1 MQTNF
6 QSLATRT
13 GADFHNTCVLT
24 LEKAGWD
31 IADTHVQVKDVG
43 IELDAIANN
52 RQGIAFPFEFKGGY
66 GDRPGMERTDNVLK
80 AIGSAY
86 LFSLSEMYGM
96 MTPLLV
102 LTTFKPEKNASF
114 AMLRRVSREIIL
126 DVLVVPADS
135 KQLKRYAEMD
145 EAEIKRLLLVDEER
159 KEINRRRGGWY
170 DCFNQAQLP
179 ILPSVKRP

>member
-1 MQTNF
+1 MANNF

-13 GADFHNTCVLT
+13 GADFHNTCLLT
-24 LEKAGWD
+24 LEKSGWD

-43 IELDAIANN
+43 IEVDAIANN
-52 RQGIAFPFEFKGGY
+52 RHDIAFPFEFKGGY
-66 GDRPGMERTDNVLK
+66 GDRPGMGRTDNVLK

-102 LTTFKPEKNASF
+102 LTTFNPYKNASF
-114 AMLRRVSREIIL
+114 TMLRRVSRDIIL

-135 KQLKRYAEMD
+135 KQLKWYAEMD
-145 EAEIKRLLLVDEER
+145 EAEIKRLLLVDQER
-159 KEINRRRGGWY
+159 REIARQRGGWY
-170 DCFNQAQLP
+170 DCFRQ
-179 ILPSVKRP
+179 S